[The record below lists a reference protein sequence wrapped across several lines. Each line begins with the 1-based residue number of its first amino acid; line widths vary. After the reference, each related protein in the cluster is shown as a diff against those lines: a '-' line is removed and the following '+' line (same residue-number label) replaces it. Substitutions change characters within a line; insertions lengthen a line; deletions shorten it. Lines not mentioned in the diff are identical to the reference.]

1 MTAPPLSA
9 LTLRAVVFVTDAP
22 LAVELA
28 VEHNRPTPVLVV
40 APPSE
45 RQRVESIGAH
55 WSNLTAAVQATRGW
69 AARYRHSTP
78 NSKAYE
84 RFCFQRW
91 LIAWEAL
98 RPWALPADA
107 AVAVLDSDILLFRS
121 AASWLAQ
128 LAAAPA
134 HARSQTAGVMIAAFQ
149 LHSPAT
155 LQAFADFLRSLYA
168 MPTHRL
174 GGVLDRFGVSRPL
187 AGVSAAAR
195 RALSRGLVAAANR
208 STPGR
213 YRHFSDV
220 QAMEAFCAKGWRCS
234 VMDHSPRRKIADAVQ
249 PYGAQAAD
257 CAAEYVV
264 TVNALGGS
272 KLMYHAAA
280 SAAPPAA
287 DDGRGCG
294 PLGHDKGD
302 GPRWAAALRWRAR
315 RPHVVDE
322 AGMLHALC
330 LVHLQGPRSKQLL
343 LAPMVRRGAAPAPR
357 PAYARRRRLAAK
369 AADPIVPEI
378 WLPSATTPTAL
389 RAVFLA
395 NTRCARCSGAGQRAP
410 LWLNALP
417 LTAHPGLDRSD
428 GVFKR
433 GAAQADFVLAA
444 LRGAGLECTDLDAQP
459 HVTVGGRVGCA
470 AAAAR
475 PGEQRLVLADWKNW
489 HFAGLQGSA
498 TGEPAVALRRVRGFY
513 AALRELLRADG
524 GGALP
529 PAGLLMHVSEWALEA
544 TLDAVGRVLAATG
557 VDPRPLTFAHY
568 NHGTMR
574 REYRLGVGGG
584 GEAESTWAPLQR
596 WSRSAGLG
604 SRKPRLSEPIRQAWW
619 SNLLWIMA
627 VRKPS
632 AATKKVLKVLKPC
645 GRHPS
650 TDAAL
655 PGGDSLPPAK
665 FLLLGGRHRYFRGL
679 VTLALAKRGLLVDG
693 TARWSGGRYGFCDG
707 SAMAWAGQRAVAT
720 ALAAAAPPESRAPF
734 SADEERR
741 LLGDASLVRRVCA
754 ALPRVLDVAPDSKAD
769 AKVLESSWALWRGVR
784 FALTFESDMVAHDGG
799 ERLFITEKSLKPM
812 EHGLPFVMLGSPGTL
827 AVLRALG
834 FRSFAPAINESY
846 DEILDGTERLRAA
859 LAEAARLAEMGDE
872 AWRALVSGG
881 EVAAALRHNL
891 RHMHCGGLKR
901 TMADLALSVVDGALV
916 VPPAPPPP
924 PPPPPEAG
932 WFSRLG
938 GWIKRWTLARLYGD
952 RFEQLAQTRCVG
964 ACTGEFLDQV

>member
-1 MTAPPLSA
+1 MGSA
-9 LTLRAVVFVTDAP
+9 ATL
-22 LAVELA
+22 
-28 VEHNRPTPVLVV
+28 
-40 APPSE
+40 
-45 RQRVESIGAH
+45 GAAGH
-55 WSNLTAAVQATRGW
+55 
-69 AARYRHSTP
+69 
-78 NSKAYE
+78 
-84 RFCFQRW
+84 
-91 LIAWEAL
+91 
-98 RPWALPADA
+98 A

-128 LAAAPA
+128 LAAALA

-287 DDGRGCG
+287 DDDRGCG

-395 NTRCARCSGAGQRAP
+395 NTRCAVLWRGAARTALAERAAAHGAPRARPQRRR
-410 LWLNALP
+410 L
-417 LTAHPGLDRSD
+417 R
-428 GVFKR
+428 R

-459 HVTVGGRVGCA
+459 HVRSQAASDARRRRRGRA
-470 AAAAR
+470 SS
-475 PGEQRLVLADWKNW
+475 
-489 HFAGLQGSA
+489 GSSSP
-498 TGEPAVALRRVRGFY
+498 TGRIALRR
-513 AALRELLRADG
+513 AAG
-524 GGALP
+524 
-529 PAGLLMHVSEWALEA
+529 
-544 TLDAVGRVLAATG
+544 
-557 VDPRPLTFAHY
+557 
-568 NHGTMR
+568 
-574 REYRLGVGGG
+574 
-584 GEAESTWAPLQR
+584 
-596 WSRSAGLG
+596 
-604 SRKPRLSEPIRQAWW
+604 
-619 SNLLWIMA
+619 
-627 VRKPS
+627 
-632 AATKKVLKVLKPC
+632 
-645 GRHPS
+645 
-650 TDAAL
+650 
-655 PGGDSLPPAK
+655 
-665 FLLLGGRHRYFRGL
+665 
-679 VTLALAKRGLLVDG
+679 
-693 TARWSGGRYGFCDG
+693 
-707 SAMAWAGQRAVAT
+707 
-720 ALAAAAPPESRAPF
+720 
-734 SADEERR
+734 
-741 LLGDASLVRRVCA
+741 
-754 ALPRVLDVAPDSKAD
+754 
-769 AKVLESSWALWRGVR
+769 
-784 FALTFESDMVAHDGG
+784 
-799 ERLFITEKSLKPM
+799 
-812 EHGLPFVMLGSPGTL
+812 
-827 AVLRALG
+827 
-834 FRSFAPAINESY
+834 
-846 DEILDGTERLRAA
+846 
-859 LAEAARLAEMGDE
+859 
-872 AWRALVSGG
+872 
-881 EVAAALRHNL
+881 
-891 RHMHCGGLKR
+891 
-901 TMADLALSVVDGALV
+901 
-916 VPPAPPPP
+916 
-924 PPPPPEAG
+924 
-932 WFSRLG
+932 
-938 GWIKRWTLARLYGD
+938 
-952 RFEQLAQTRCVG
+952 
-964 ACTGEFLDQV
+964 